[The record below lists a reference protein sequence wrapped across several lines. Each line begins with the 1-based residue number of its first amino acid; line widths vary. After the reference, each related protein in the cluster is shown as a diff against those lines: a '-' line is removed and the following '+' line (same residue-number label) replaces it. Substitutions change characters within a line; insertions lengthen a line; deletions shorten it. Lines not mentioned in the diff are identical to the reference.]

1 MTRYYHPLL
10 LPLYAVLF
18 LYSHNVGQIS
28 FRFVVTPL
36 IVVGVLAVVSYML
49 VLRLVSDAERAAP
62 VTSLFWVLFFSF
74 GRVHNAVT
82 GTRVAMPEAGWYCP
96 LLILWAVAFVLITRS
111 VLTTSGDLRMAG
123 RFLNIVAAL
132 LLVIT
137 VGTMSVSIVQGEM
150 HLRRHGSL
158 AAGPGHVDLVL
169 PDEPPDIYYLIL
181 DGYPSRDTLEE
192 IYGYDNSAFIEA
204 LGRMGFYVADESR
217 SNYPLTML
225 SLPSSLNMRYLDELE
240 EVPGEDSRDL
250 TVPRHLIQDNVVAAS
265 LLTAGYSFAHFNS
278 GWGPTIHNPLAD
290 VNYLCGRL
298 GDEFTDA
305 LVNLTPLGPI
315 MGGAGARNRVLCVF
329 SRIPGVAEEIPA
341 PRFVFAHILP
351 PHPPYLFDRH
361 GEPLLRGELEMT
373 GDVWKNRDAYLEQLR
388 FVNER
393 VIAMIGDILQETDD
407 PDPIIILQSD
417 HGTASLGERREGG
430 WMDPD
435 ADFIRE
441 RTSILNVYH
450 VPEEVAEHLYPS
462 ITPVNSFR
470 LLFTESF
477 SADLELLPD
486 IIYFCCYRHPYS
498 FTDVTDLLR

>member
-1 MTRYYHPLL
+1 MTRYYHPIL

-18 LYSHNVGQIS
+18 LYSHNVGQVS

-74 GRVHNAVT
+74 GRVHTAVT
-82 GTRVAMPEAGWYCP
+82 GTRVAMPEAGRYYP
-96 LLILWAVAFVLITRS
+96 LLILWAVVFVLITRS
-111 VLTTSGDLRMAG
+111 VLTTSRDLRIAG

-137 VGTMSVSIVQGEM
+137 VGTTSVSIVQGEM

-158 AAGPGHVDLVL
+158 AVGPGHVDLVP
-169 PDEPPDIYYLIL
+169 PDEPPDIYYLVL
-181 DGYPSRDTLEE
+181 DGYPSGDTLEE
-192 IYGYDNSAFIEA
+192 IYGYDNSAFIES
-204 LGRMGFYVADESR
+204 LRRMGFYVADESR

-225 SLPSSLNMRYLDELE
+225 SLPSSLNMRYLDELQ
-240 EVPGEDSRDL
+240 EVPGEGSRCL
-250 TVPRHLIQDNVVAAS
+250 TVPRHLVQDNVVAAS
-265 LLTAGYSFAHFNS
+265 LRTAGYSFAHFNS
-278 GWGPTIHNPLAD
+278 GWGPTIHNSQAD

-305 LVNLTPLGPI
+305 LVNLTPLGPV
-315 MGGAGARNRVLCVF
+315 MGGVGARNRVVCVF
-329 SRIPGVAEEIPA
+329 SRISGVREEIPG

-393 VIAMIGDILQETDD
+393 VTAMIGEILENADGAA
-407 PDPIIILQSD
+407 PVIIVQSD

-435 ADFIRE
+435 ADFMRE
-441 RTSILNVYH
+441 RTSILNAYH
-450 VPEEVAEHLYPS
+450 VSEEVEKHLHPS

-470 LLFTESF
+470 ILFREKF
-477 SADLELLPD
+477 SADLQPLPD
-486 IIYFCCYRHPYS
+486 TVYFCCYWRPYR